1 MPIVAATPVRSVRR
15 APARPASLG
24 AEALHGFGA
33 FGASTPGGGMS
44 ADGPVPPA
52 CGGDRVAG
60 GARPCGDGGRKLTL
74 TDGTMIAF
82 AALPAMSAFTAS

>member
-1 MPIVAATPVRSVRR
+1 MPIAVAPVKPARR
-15 APARPASLG
+15 AAARLVRPRVDP
-24 AEALHGFGA
+24 LHGFGA

-44 ADGPVPPA
+44 ADGPVPSA

-60 GARPCGDGGRKLTL
+60 GARPCGDGGTKLTL